1 MLACGLMIGQG
12 DDSSGVDMRLSVL
25 LMAEN
30 FPAVMVR
37 YSIMRNFLGMWAI
50 TMSVGYNNGGLL
62 MGIQFISH
70 TWSDATLHL
79 AYSM

>member
-1 MLACGLMIGQG
+1 MILQELTY
-12 DDSSGVDMRLSVL
+12 MRLSRL
-25 LMAEN
+25 LMAEK
-30 FPAVMVR
+30 FAAVLVR
-37 YSIMRNFLGMWAI
+37 YSILRNFLGMWAI

-62 MGIQFISH
+62 MGIQFTSH